1 MDELLTPDQV
11 AEWFQTSTKML
22 ANDRYLGRGPRFI
35 KIGKLVRYRRSDC
48 TAYLDENLHTRTDV
62 RVAV

>member
-1 MDELLTPDQV
+1 MDELLTPAEV
-11 AEWFQTSTKML
+11 AEWFKTTEKKL

-35 KIGKLVRYRRSDC
+35 KVGKFVRYRRSDC
-48 TAYLDENLHTRTDV
+48 TAYLDENQYTRTDL